1 MEKEEKQEATPVEE
15 QKKEKVNKKEKKNKH
30 EQELLEKL
38 KNLEEETLRAKADL
52 INYRKRKDEEVSN
65 LLKYS
70 NHDILA
76 SLLKVQDNF
85 ERVINK
91 DDLSGELKTYL
102 EGFKLIYNQIKEI
115 LSANDVK
122 EIEALGKQFEPVG
135 ILIAILI
142 ANGVSSISEYKQE
155 NKASA
160 LKEEEEA
167 KETAKVIRDGKL
179 AEIHVSEV
187 VVGDIVYLQAGD
199 KIAADGEIVEGEVKV
214 DQAALNGET
223 EEATKRPVNAR
234 KLSTLH
240 H

>member
-1 MEKEEKQEATPVEE
+1 MEKEEKQETTPVEE
-15 QKKEKVNKKEKKNKH
+15 QKKEKVSKKEKKNKH

-38 KNLEEETLRAKADL
+38 KSLEEETLRAKADL

-91 DDLSGELKTYL
+91 DDLSEELKTYL

-122 EIEALGKQFEPVG
+122 EIEALGKQFDPMFHQSVAMRKDET
-135 ILIAILI
+135 
-142 ANGVSSISEYKQE
+142 
-155 NKASA
+155 
-160 LKEEEEA
+160 KE
-167 KETAKVIRDGKL
+167 
-179 AEIHVSEV
+179 S
-187 VVGDIVYLQAGD
+187 
-199 KIAADGEIVEGEVKV
+199 GEVLEVYQKGYTYKDKV
-214 DQAALNGET
+214 L
-223 EEATKRPVNAR
+223 RPAMVIINE
-234 KLSTLH
+234 
-240 H
+240 